1 MSREA
6 LHIYLITLGFFILT
20 WAIVPI
26 IPRYVMCLGGDPST
40 IGLVMSAAPTAT
52 AATRVVFSIVSDL
65 RSRVFM
71 MRFGMLLLGISYLLL
86 YISTDLYGV
95 ILGRVLQGFSLASFI
110 PPSIAYVVDIAR
122 RGVIGRALGT
132 RALMVSIGYTL
143 GPFLGGLISE
153 LLGYKALFIIASAS
167 AFAIIPAIR
176 FDDHGRNVY
185 TASLLFREMVR
196 VVMRKDFILLFTSTA
211 FQTIILASVIPFLS
225 SYLKLI
231 GYSDYEAGVISSAY
245 GLAGLFSRLL
255 MSFFTDKAVMKLAV
269 LGLCVD
275 SVGIV
280 LLSYYPTPP
289 SVFLPVLLIGF
300 GDGLFVPCIQALV
313 FINSKTELR
322 SMLSG
327 IYATSWDVGM
337 LVGPLIT
344 GYLITVTS
352 DYLLTFRYLLIFTTI
367 SAVILIYEKLGV
379 RVRVS
384 QLSPP

>member
-6 LHIYLITLGFFILT
+6 LYIYLITLGFFILT
-20 WAIVPI
+20 WAIVPM

-52 AATRVVFSIVSDL
+52 IATRVVFSIISDL

-71 MRFGMLLLGISYLLL
+71 MRFGMILLGISYLLL
-86 YISTDLYGV
+86 YVSTDIYGV
-95 ILGRVLQGFSLASFI
+95 ILGRILQGFSLASFI

-122 RGVIGRALGT
+122 RGVVGRALGT

-153 LLGYKALFIIASAS
+153 LLGYKALFIIASVS
-167 AFAIIPAIR
+167 AFATVPAVR
-176 FDDHGRNVY
+176 FDDRGRNAY
-185 TASLLFREMVR
+185 TASALLREMVR
-196 VVMRKDFILLFTSTA
+196 VVMRKDFILLFTSTV

-225 SYLKLI
+225 SYLKLV

-255 MSFFTDKAVMKLAV
+255 MSFFTDNAVMKLAL
-269 LGLCVD
+269 LGLGVD
-275 SVGIV
+275 SAGII

-300 GDGLFVPCIQALV
+300 GDGVFIPCVQALV

-327 IYATSWDVGM
+327 VYATSWDMGM
-337 LVGPLIT
+337 LLGPLIT
-344 GYLITVTS
+344 GYLITATN
-352 DYLLTFRYLLIFTTI
+352 DYLLTFRYLLIFTAI
-367 SAVILIYEKLGV
+367 SAVILIYERM
-379 RVRVS
+379 RVN
-384 QLSPP
+384 LSPP